1 MDVHGYVYAFAHQS
15 NGWIKVGMTE
25 KNDPQHCRDRI
36 KHYIKQHRLPEDG
49 WQLVSFIA
57 TPKARELETK
67 VHRSLKK
74 FRVMRDGERTELF
87 HCSVITY
94 LATLTVLEEFID
106 QSQSGQ
112 EYVHHETEPERIARE
127 ARYVRSEQARIRR
140 AIDDEWLAKGV
151 LLSKHNRFEREMEFM
166 TRWDQHPI
174 ARARREAEKAEWIKQ
189 AAEAEKR
196 RQRQAAEAEKR
207 RQGDERERFI
217 VEANRQRAEAE
228 KQAQRISSRLLA
240 SFAATIAEWTRPWR
254 ELAERRRLKRS
265 AKRTLNA
272 ALGRDA
278 RGNVRGS
285 VSHGSGSFG
294 LDRTESYLETLKSAA
309 VPLLVAAVILAV
321 AFYIHVYG

>member
-240 SFAATIAEWTRPWR
+240 SFTATIAEWTRPWR

-272 ALGRDA
+272 ALGRNA

-285 VSHGSGSFG
+285 VSDGSGSFG

-309 VPLLVAAVILAV
+309 VPLLIAAVILAV
-321 AFYIHVYG
+321 AFYIHAHG